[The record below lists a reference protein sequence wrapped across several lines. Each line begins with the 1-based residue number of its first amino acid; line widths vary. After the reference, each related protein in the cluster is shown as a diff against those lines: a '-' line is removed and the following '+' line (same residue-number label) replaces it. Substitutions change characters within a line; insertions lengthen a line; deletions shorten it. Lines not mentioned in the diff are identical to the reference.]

1 MRKPKKKY
9 YWVSAVF
16 ISRSGD
22 DGDDGDGEEGELM
35 ARSKQAASRHSL
47 SMSEPHAAPQEGVL

>member
-16 ISRSGD
+16 ISRS
-22 DGDDGDGEEGELM
+22 GDDGDGEEGELM